1 MNQTNIPT
9 PHTAEETEIDL
20 KQLLEQYAYYW
31 KWFVLSVIV
40 ILGMAFLYLRYTTPM
55 YQVDAKI
62 LLENEDK
69 ASGELAGLGELAS
82 LTGGGSTPAFVSDQ
96 IDVLK
101 SRRLIRKVIIQQN
114 LNIRYFV
121 SGKIKSAEIL
131 EKSSPVKLVVLNP
144 EGPQSTQE

>member
-1 MNQTNIPT
+1 
-9 PHTAEETEIDL
+9 
-20 KQLLEQYAYYW
+20 
-31 KWFVLSVIV
+31 
-40 ILGMAFLYLRYTTPM
+40 

-62 LLENEDK
+62 VLENEDK

-96 IDVLK
+96 NDVLK
-101 SRRLIRKVIIQQN
+101 CRRWIRKVTTQQN
-114 LNIRYFV
+114 LSIRYFV

-144 EGPQSTQE
+144 EGPQSTQELLLHLDGKQLVLTNRQTGKQYKASFGKPIQLEGVGQVLFESNLEVSKDHD